1 MLTQATQAAIAI
13 LHDISTGIYFRSAN
27 FRFTEEEGKIMF
39 HKLEEGHIIRLLPN
53 CEANII
59 SSYVLCRS
67 LNDLSLLD
75 ILEALGEPYLL
86 YPPYSRIPLFAEYA
100 SRSKDRRAQP
110 GYADASD
117 RNQNIR
123 LVTV

>member
-27 FRFTEEEGKIMF
+27 FRFTEEEWENLF

-75 ILEALGEPYLL
+75 ILEALGEPIYCIR
-86 YPPYSRIPLFAEYA
+86 SRIPLFAEYA

>member
-27 FRFTEEEGKIMF
+27 FRFTEEEWENLF

-59 SSYVLCRS
+59 VP
-67 LNDLSLLD
+67 LLERPF
-75 ILEALGEPYLL
+75 L
-86 YPPYSRIPLFAEYA
+86 
-100 SRSKDRRAQP
+100 
-110 GYADASD
+110 
-117 RNQNIR
+117 IR
-123 LVTV
+123 YT

>member
-27 FRFTEEEGKIMF
+27 FRFTEEEWENLF

-75 ILEALGEPYLL
+75 ILEALGEPIYLQNMQV
-86 YPPYSRIPLFAEYA
+86 
-100 SRSKDRRAQP
+100 AQKT
-110 GYADASD
+110 GVLNQVTRMLLTGIKISD
-117 RNQNIR
+117 W
-123 LVTV
+123 

>member
-27 FRFTEEEGKIMF
+27 FRFTEEEWENLF
-39 HKLEEGHIIRLLPN
+39 HKLEEGHII
-53 CEANII
+53 
-59 SSYVLCRS
+59 
-67 LNDLSLLD
+67 
-75 ILEALGEPYLL
+75 
-86 YPPYSRIPLFAEYA
+86 LFAEYA

>member
-27 FRFTEEEGKIMF
+27 FRFTEEEWENLF

-75 ILEALGEPYLL
+75 ILEALGEPIYCIRPTPESLYLQNMQVAQWL
-86 YPPYSRIPLFAEYA
+86 YGQWTHITPFR
-100 SRSKDRRAQP
+100 
-110 GYADASD
+110 
-117 RNQNIR
+117 
-123 LVTV
+123 